1 MSYLVLARKWRPKS
15 FTEVVGQDHI
25 VQALKN
31 SLKNDMPHQA
41 FLFTGT
47 RGVGKTSLARILTK
61 ALNCEHLKDG
71 EPCNKCDSCLSIND
85 GSSIDFQEIDA
96 ASRRGISETKELL
109 ETIPYLPS
117 SSKFKVY
124 LIDEVHMLTKES
136 FNSLLKTLEEPP
148 PHVIFMFA
156 TTEVSQIPATILS
169 RCLQLNLNSVSNED
183 LISQLANIFSK
194 EKVKYE
200 EGALQLISDAAN
212 GSIRDALTIS
222 EKIISFTE
230 KDIRQAS
237 VRQILGIPDNEI
249 IQEILINLKNNDPK
263 KLFEVLE
270 NITKDTP
277 IKNIFLEIMELIKN
291 ISLRQ
296 FSQNKKIDFNK
307 ELLELEPRSLQIFY
321 QLCLVNLEYIEES
334 PDPKG
339 VLEMTLLKMLAFDIE
354 EKKNLTI
361 NQNYSVNLNWPE
373 LINKLNLNKVFT
385 QHLMHTNAILKGKD
399 FVISL
404 PNEREEMIGEDNKF
418 TLEAKLRDYF
428 SIHDLKVKFNSDYDD
443 SISPSKINEEIKKKE
458 SEIVESR
465 ISESDSYKK
474 IVNELNP
481 EIKKFDTNS

>member
-183 LISQLANIFSK
+183 LMSQLANIFSK

-263 KLFEVLE
+263 KLFEVLA

-404 PNEREEMIGEDNKF
+404 PNEREEMIGEENRSN
-418 TLEAKLRDYF
+418 LEAKLRDYF
-428 SIHDLKVKFNSDYDD
+428 SIHNLKVKFNSDYDD

>member
-183 LISQLANIFSK
+183 LMSQLANIFSK

-200 EGALQLISDAAN
+200 EGALQLISEAAN

-263 KLFEVLE
+263 KLFEVLA

>member
-183 LISQLANIFSK
+183 LMSQLANIFSK

-465 ISESDSYKK
+465 IRESDSYKK

>member
-61 ALNCEHLKDG
+61 ALNCEYLKDG

-183 LISQLANIFSK
+183 LMSQLANIFSK

-200 EGALQLISDAAN
+200 EGALQLISEAAN

-237 VRQILGIPDNEI
+237 VREILGIPDNEI

-307 ELLELEPRSLQIFY
+307 ELLELEPHSLQIFY

-361 NQNYSVNLNWPE
+361 NQDHSVNLNWPE

-385 QHLMHTNAILKGKD
+385 QHLMHTNAILNGKD

>member
-1 MSYLVLARKWRPKS
+1 MSYLVLARKWRPKT

-169 RCLQLNLNSVSNED
+169 RCLQLNLNSVSTED
-183 LISQLANIFSK
+183 LMSQLANIFSK

-200 EGALQLISDAAN
+200 EGALQLISEAAN

-263 KLFEVLE
+263 KLFEVLA

>member
-1 MSYLVLARKWRPKS
+1 M
-15 FTEVVGQDHI
+15 EVVGQDHI

-71 EPCNKCDSCLSIND
+71 EPCNKCDFCLSIND

-183 LISQLANIFSK
+183 LMSQLANIFSK

-200 EGALQLISDAAN
+200 EGALQLISEAAN

>member
-1 MSYLVLARKWRPKS
+1 M
-15 FTEVVGQDHI
+15 EVVGQDHI

-156 TTEVSQIPATILS
+156 TTEASQIPATILS
-169 RCLQLNLNSVSNED
+169 RCLQLNLNSVSTED
-183 LISQLANIFSK
+183 LMSQLANIFSK

-200 EGALQLISDAAN
+200 EGALQLISEAAN

>member
-1 MSYLVLARKWRPKS
+1 MSYLVLARKWRPKT

-61 ALNCEHLKDG
+61 ALNCEHLKNG

-183 LISQLANIFSK
+183 LMSQLANIFSK

-200 EGALQLISDAAN
+200 EGALQLISEAAN

-237 VRQILGIPDNEI
+237 VREILGIPDNEI

-339 VLEMTLLKMLAFDIE
+339 VLEMTLLKMLAFYIE

-361 NQNYSVNLNWPE
+361 NQNHSVNLNWPE

-385 QHLMHTNAILKGKD
+385 QHLMHTNAILNGKD

>member
-1 MSYLVLARKWRPKS
+1 MSYLVLARKWRPKT

-71 EPCNKCDSCLSIND
+71 EPCNECDSCLSIND

-183 LISQLANIFSK
+183 LMSQLANIFSK

-200 EGALQLISDAAN
+200 EGALQLISEAAN

-263 KLFEVLE
+263 KLFEVLA

>member
-1 MSYLVLARKWRPKS
+1 MSYLVLARKWRPKT

-169 RCLQLNLNSVSNED
+169 RCLQLNLNSVSTED
-183 LISQLANIFSK
+183 LMSQLANIFSK

-200 EGALQLISDAAN
+200 EGALQLISEAAN

>member
-183 LISQLANIFSK
+183 LMSQLANIFSK

-200 EGALQLISDAAN
+200 EGALQLISEAAN

>member
-1 MSYLVLARKWRPKS
+1 M
-15 FTEVVGQDHI
+15 EVVGQDHI

-71 EPCNKCDSCLSIND
+71 EPCNKCDFCLSIND

-183 LISQLANIFSK
+183 LMSQLANIFSK

-200 EGALQLISDAAN
+200 EGALQLISEAAN

-237 VRQILGIPDNEI
+237 VREILGIPDNEI

-361 NQNYSVNLNWPE
+361 NQNHSVNLNWPE

-385 QHLMHTNAILKGKD
+385 QHLMHTNAILNGKD

-458 SEIVESR
+458 SEIIESR

>member
-1 MSYLVLARKWRPKS
+1 MSYLVLARKWRPKT
-15 FTEVVGQDHI
+15 FMEVVGQDHI

-183 LISQLANIFSK
+183 LMSQLANIFSK

-200 EGALQLISDAAN
+200 EGALQLISEAAN

>member
-1 MSYLVLARKWRPKS
+1 MSYLVLARKWRPKT

-183 LISQLANIFSK
+183 LMSQLANIFSK

-200 EGALQLISDAAN
+200 EGALQLISEAAN

-237 VRQILGIPDNEI
+237 VREILGIPDNEI

-361 NQNYSVNLNWPE
+361 NQNHSENLNWPE

-385 QHLMHTNAILKGKD
+385 QHLMHTNAILNGKD

>member
-1 MSYLVLARKWRPKS
+1 MSYLVLARKWRPKT

-61 ALNCEHLKDG
+61 ALNSEHLKNG

-169 RCLQLNLNSVSNED
+169 RCLQLNLNSVSTED
-183 LISQLANIFSK
+183 LMSQLANIFSK

-200 EGALQLISDAAN
+200 EGALQLISEAAN

-237 VRQILGIPDNEI
+237 VREILGIPDNEI

-361 NQNYSVNLNWPE
+361 NQNHSVNLNWPE

-385 QHLMHTNAILKGKD
+385 QHLMHTNAILNGKD

>member
-1 MSYLVLARKWRPKS
+1 MSYLVLARKWRPKT

-61 ALNCEHLKDG
+61 ALNCEHLKNG

-183 LISQLANIFSK
+183 LMSQLANIFSK

-200 EGALQLISDAAN
+200 EGALQLISEAAN

-237 VRQILGIPDNEI
+237 VREILGIPDNEI
-249 IQEILINLKNNDPK
+249 IQEILINLKNNDSK

-270 NITKDTP
+270 NITKDSP

-361 NQNYSVNLNWPE
+361 NQNHSVNLNWPE

-385 QHLMHTNAILKGKD
+385 QHLMHTNAILNGKD

>member
-1 MSYLVLARKWRPKS
+1 MSYLVLARKWRPKT

-61 ALNCEHLKDG
+61 ALNCEHLKNG

-96 ASRRGISETKELL
+96 ASRRGISESKELL

-183 LISQLANIFSK
+183 LMSQLANIFSK

-200 EGALQLISDAAN
+200 EGALQLISEAAN

-237 VRQILGIPDNEI
+237 VREILGIPDNEI

-361 NQNYSVNLNWPE
+361 NQNHSVNLNWPE

-385 QHLMHTNAILKGKD
+385 QHLMHTNAILNGKD

>member
-1 MSYLVLARKWRPKS
+1 MSYLVLARKWRPKT

-61 ALNCEHLKDG
+61 ALNCEHLKNG

-183 LISQLANIFSK
+183 LMSQLANIFSK

-200 EGALQLISDAAN
+200 EGALQLISEAAN

-237 VRQILGIPDNEI
+237 VREILGIPDNEI

-361 NQNYSVNLNWPE
+361 NQNHSVNLNWPE

-385 QHLMHTNAILKGKD
+385 QHLMHTNAILNGKD

>member
-1 MSYLVLARKWRPKS
+1 MSYLVLARKWRPKT

-183 LISQLANIFSK
+183 LMSQLANIFSK

-200 EGALQLISDAAN
+200 ESALQLISEAAN

-237 VRQILGIPDNEI
+237 VREILGIPDNEI
-249 IQEILINLKNNDPK
+249 C
-263 KLFEVLE
+263 
-270 NITKDTP
+270 
-277 IKNIFLEIMELIKN
+277 
-291 ISLRQ
+291 
-296 FSQNKKIDFNK
+296 
-307 ELLELEPRSLQIFY
+307 LLY
-321 QLCLVNLEYIEES
+321 
-334 PDPKG
+334 
-339 VLEMTLLKMLAFDIE
+339 T
-354 EKKNLTI
+354 
-361 NQNYSVNLNWPE
+361 
-373 LINKLNLNKVFT
+373 
-385 QHLMHTNAILKGKD
+385 
-399 FVISL
+399 
-404 PNEREEMIGEDNKF
+404 
-418 TLEAKLRDYF
+418 
-428 SIHDLKVKFNSDYDD
+428 
-443 SISPSKINEEIKKKE
+443 SPSP
-458 SEIVESR
+458 R
-465 ISESDSYKK
+465 DS
-474 IVNELNP
+474 
-481 EIKKFDTNS
+481 

>member
-183 LISQLANIFSK
+183 LMSQLANIFSK

-200 EGALQLISDAAN
+200 EGALQLISEAAN

-237 VRQILGIPDNEI
+237 VREILGIPDNEI

-307 ELLELEPRSLQIFY
+307 ELLELEPHSLQIFY

-361 NQNYSVNLNWPE
+361 NQDHSVNLNWPE

-385 QHLMHTNAILKGKD
+385 QHLMHTNAILNGKD

>member
-1 MSYLVLARKWRPKS
+1 MSYLVLARKWRPKT

-200 EGALQLISDAAN
+200 EGALQLISEAAN

-237 VRQILGIPDNEI
+237 VREILGIPDNEI

>member
-183 LISQLANIFSK
+183 LMSQLANIFSK

-200 EGALQLISDAAN
+200 EGALQLISEAAN

-237 VRQILGIPDNEI
+237 VREILGIPDNEI

-361 NQNYSVNLNWPE
+361 NQDHSVNLNWPE

-385 QHLMHTNAILKGKD
+385 QHLMHTNAILNGKD

>member
-183 LISQLANIFSK
+183 LMSQLANIFSK

-404 PNEREEMIGEDNKF
+404 PNEREAVSYTHL
-418 TLEAKLRDYF
+418 TLPTMLW
-428 SIHDLKVKFNSDYDD
+428 V
-443 SISPSKINEEIKKKE
+443 
-458 SEIVESR
+458 
-465 ISESDSYKK
+465 
-474 IVNELNP
+474 
-481 EIKKFDTNS
+481 

>member
-1 MSYLVLARKWRPKS
+1 MSYLVLARKWRPKT

-183 LISQLANIFSK
+183 LMSQLANIFSK

-200 EGALQLISDAAN
+200 EGALQLISEAAN

-237 VRQILGIPDNEI
+237 VREILGIPDNEI

-361 NQNYSVNLNWPE
+361 NQNHSVNLNWPE

-385 QHLMHTNAILKGKD
+385 QHLMHTNAILNGKD

>member
-1 MSYLVLARKWRPKS
+1 MSYLVLARKWRPKT

-31 SLKNDMPHQA
+31 SLKNDMSHQA

-71 EPCNKCDSCLSIND
+71 DPCNECDSCLSIND

-183 LISQLANIFSK
+183 LMSQLANIFSK

-200 EGALQLISDAAN
+200 EGALQLISEAAN

-237 VRQILGIPDNEI
+237 VREILGIPDNEI

-339 VLEMTLLKMLAFDIE
+339 GLEMTLLKMWAVDIE

-385 QHLMHTNAILKGKD
+385 QHLMHTNAILNGKD

-404 PNEREEMIGEDNKF
+404 PNEREEMIGEENRSN
-418 TLEAKLRDYF
+418 LEAKLRDYF

>member
-1 MSYLVLARKWRPKS
+1 M
-15 FTEVVGQDHI
+15 EVVGQDHI

-183 LISQLANIFSK
+183 LMSQLANIFSK

-200 EGALQLISDAAN
+200 EGALQLISEAAN

>member
-1 MSYLVLARKWRPKS
+1 M
-15 FTEVVGQDHI
+15 EVVGQDHI

-169 RCLQLNLNSVSNED
+169 RCLQLNLNSVSTED
-183 LISQLANIFSK
+183 LMSQLANIFSK

-200 EGALQLISDAAN
+200 EGALQLISEAAN

-474 IVNELNP
+474 IINELNP

>member
-1 MSYLVLARKWRPKS
+1 MSYLVLARKWRPKT

-61 ALNCEHLKDG
+61 ALNCEYLKDG
-71 EPCNKCDSCLSIND
+71 EPCNECDSCLSIND

-156 TTEVSQIPATILS
+156 TTEASQIPPTILS
-169 RCLQLNLNSVSNED
+169 RCLQLNLNFVSSED
-183 LISQLANIFSK
+183 LMAQLANIFSK

-200 EGALQLISDAAN
+200 ESALQLISEAAN

-230 KDIRQAS
+230 KDIKQDS
-237 VRQILGIPDNEI
+237 VREILGIPDNEI

-270 NITKDTP
+270 NITKDSP

-291 ISLRQ
+291 VSLRQ

-361 NQNYSVNLNWPE
+361 NQNHNINLNWPE

-385 QHLMHTNAILKGKD
+385 QHLMHTNAILNGRD
-399 FVISL
+399 FTISL

-418 TLEAKLRDYF
+418 ILEAKLRDYF

-458 SEIVESR
+458 TEVVESR
-465 ISESDSYKK
+465 ISESESYKK

>member
-183 LISQLANIFSK
+183 LMSQLANIFSK

-200 EGALQLISDAAN
+200 EGALQLISEAAN

-237 VRQILGIPDNEI
+237 VREILGIPDKEI

-307 ELLELEPRSLQIFY
+307 ELLELEPHSLQIFY

-361 NQNYSVNLNWPE
+361 NQNHSVNLNWPE

-385 QHLMHTNAILKGKD
+385 QHLMHTNAILNGKD
-399 FVISL
+399 FIISL

-428 SIHDLKVKFNSDYDD
+428 SIHDLKVKFNSNYDD

>member
-1 MSYLVLARKWRPKS
+1 MSIK
-15 FTEVVGQDHI
+15 H
-25 VQALKN
+25 
-31 SLKNDMPHQA
+31 SLKNDMSHQA

-71 EPCNKCDSCLSIND
+71 EPCNECDSCLSIND

-156 TTEVSQIPATILS
+156 TTEASQIPATILS

-183 LISQLANIFSK
+183 LMVQLANIFSK

-200 EGALQLISDAAN
+200 ESALQLISEAAN

-237 VRQILGIPDNEI
+237 VREILGIPDNEI
-249 IQEILINLKNNDPK
+249 IQEILINLKNNDSK

-270 NITKDTP
+270 NITKDSP

-291 ISLRQ
+291 ISLGQ
-296 FSQNKKIDFNK
+296 FSQNKKNDFNK

-321 QLCLVNLEYIEES
+321 QLCLANLEYIEES

-339 VLEMTLLKMLAFDIE
+339 VLEMTLLKMLAFDLE
-354 EKKNLTI
+354 EKKNLT
-361 NQNYSVNLNWPE
+361 NKQN
-373 LINKLNLNKVFT
+373 KT
-385 QHLMHTNAILKGKD
+385 
-399 FVISL
+399 
-404 PNEREEMIGEDNKF
+404 
-418 TLEAKLRDYF
+418 
-428 SIHDLKVKFNSDYDD
+428 
-443 SISPSKINEEIKKKE
+443 
-458 SEIVESR
+458 
-465 ISESDSYKK
+465 
-474 IVNELNP
+474 
-481 EIKKFDTNS
+481 

>member
-183 LISQLANIFSK
+183 LMSQLANIFSK

-200 EGALQLISDAAN
+200 EGALQLISEAAN

-237 VRQILGIPDNEI
+237 VREILGIPDNEI

>member
-1 MSYLVLARKWRPKS
+1 MSYLVLARKWRPKT

-31 SLKNDMPHQA
+31 SLKNDMPPQA

-61 ALNCEHLKDG
+61 ALNCEHLKNG

-183 LISQLANIFSK
+183 LMSQLANIFSK

-200 EGALQLISDAAN
+200 EGALQLISEAAN

-237 VRQILGIPDNEI
+237 VREILGIPDNEI

-339 VLEMTLLKMLAFDIE
+339 VLEMTLLKMLAFYIE

-361 NQNYSVNLNWPE
+361 NQNHSVNLNWPE

-385 QHLMHTNAILKGKD
+385 QHLMHTNAILNGKD

>member
-1 MSYLVLARKWRPKS
+1 MSYLVLARKWRPKT

-183 LISQLANIFSK
+183 LMSQLANIFSK

-200 EGALQLISDAAN
+200 EGALQLISEAAN

>member
-1 MSYLVLARKWRPKS
+1 MSYLVLARKWRPKT
-15 FTEVVGQDHI
+15 FKEVVGQDHI

-61 ALNCEHLKDG
+61 ALNCEHLKNG

-183 LISQLANIFSK
+183 LMSQLANIFSK

-200 EGALQLISDAAN
+200 EGALQLISEAAN

-237 VRQILGIPDNEI
+237 VREILGIPDNEI

-361 NQNYSVNLNWPE
+361 NQNHSVNLNWPE

-385 QHLMHTNAILKGKD
+385 QHLMHTNAILNGKD